1 MTETPEALV
10 FFFFFFLFLFFFFLL
25 LPHGVG
31 PPVRFVLQ
39 LPAEKLSPQWER
51 RQEPEVSE
59 RRARVAAGISDQGSG
74 RGGTRLGNG
83 GDGGGGSWSLLS
95 RSSGRWFP
103 VCRFISIVDLNSL
116 L

>member
-10 FFFFFFLFLFFFFLL
+10 FLFFFLFLFFFFL

-74 RGGTRLGNG
+74 RGGTWLGNG
-83 GDGGGGSWSLLS
+83 GDGGDGGGSWSLLS

-103 VCRFISIVDLNSL
+103 VCRFISIVDPNFL